1 MKNIYIFGHKKPDTD
16 SICSSIAFSYLKNQ
30 LGYKTEPR
38 ALGSINNETKFVL
51 DYFKLKEPKYLHDVK
66 LQIKDLN
73 YQKNCYINENCSI
86 YDGYVYMR
94 ENGLSGVP
102 IVDDNKKLSGLVTL
116 KEIAKEL
123 IEGEFSKIDT
133 TYDLLLKTLNGEEIL
148 RFNDEIKGNVR
159 AAAYRSS
166 TIVETIELN
175 QDDIIIVGDRHSIL
189 EYAIK
194 SKIKLLV
201 VVGDGEIKDK
211 HVKLAKKNGVNIIKT
226 QYDTYTTTKLI
237 NLSNF
242 LKTVSFSS
250 NPIAFEVNDYYSD
263 FEEIASRYKHTNY
276 PVVNNKGECVGLLR
290 MVGVVDKRP
299 KQVILMD
306 HNEKNQTVDNIEEA
320 EIVEVVDHHKL
331 GLIATNLPINF
342 RNMPVGSTCTIVYNM
357 FLDHKIKI
365 PREIAGALISGI
377 ISDTL
382 LLQSPTATEIDRRAI
397 MELQKIA
404 KVDYLEYGKEM
415 FKAGSEL
422 IGKTKEQI
430 LFYDFKKFNMDD
442 DLIGIGQVTTTD
454 VTLVLDEIDEYVEL
468 VNNVAKDQNYKIV
481 ALFVTD
487 VINNGGYIIYNDNS
501 KATWEAVFGRD
512 LGQGTYLKGVVSRKK
527 QIIPNLMEVLERK

>member
-51 DYFKLKEPKYLHDVK
+51 KYFNLKEPKYLHDVK
-66 LQIKDLN
+66 LQIKDLG
-73 YQKNCYINENCSI
+73 YQKNCYLNENCSI

-102 IVDDNKKLSGLVTL
+102 IIDDNKKLNGLVTL

-133 TYDLLLKTLNGEEIL
+133 SYDLLLKTLNAEEIL

-166 TIVETIELN
+166 TIVETIQLN

-211 HVKLAKKNGVNIIKT
+211 HIKLAKKNGVNIIKT

-242 LKTVSFSS
+242 LKTVSFSN
-250 NPIAFEVNDYYSD
+250 NPISFELNDYYSE

-290 MVGVVDKRP
+290 MVGIVDKKP

-306 HNEKNQTVDNIEEA
+306 HNEKSQTVDNVEEA

-331 GLIATNLPINF
+331 GSIATNLPINF

-357 FLDHKIKI
+357 FLDYKIKI

-382 LLQSPTATEIDRRAI
+382 MLQSPTTTDVDRKAI
-397 MELQKIA
+397 AELQKIA
-404 KVDYLEYGKEM
+404 KIDYLEYGKEM

-454 VTLVLDEIDEYVEL
+454 VTLVLDELDEYITL
-468 VNNVAKDQNYKIV
+468 INNVAKEQNYKIV

-501 KATWEAVFGRD
+501 KITWEAVFGRD
-512 LGQGTYLKGVVSRKK
+512 LEQGTYLKGVVSRKK